1 MPAREGGRAPAREA
15 AERPAARTPGRA
27 GGRADTRADTR
38 TDALAERAR
47 AARADALA
55 AGEAAAADRR
65 RRRAAGERRVAVEL
79 QRAVL
84 PLPRGV
90 RDLPGLRVAV
100 RYLPARS
107 ENRVGGDWYEA
118 AALAPDEVLLAVGD
132 VSGHGPSA
140 AAEMARLRGALGGL
154 ARTGASPGALL
165 GWLNGTLGGADDA
178 AEPRTATAVAAR
190 YRPGPRLLTWA
201 RAGHP
206 PPVLLRGRRARP
218 LDAPGGVLL
227 GVPGAPRPDDA
238 EIRLRRDDL
247 LLLYTDGL
255 IARRG
260 RDPADG
266 LALMCRA
273 AAQRHSSPPDAV
285 VDHVLRSLGAAN
297 PDDDTCVLAARAT

>member
-1 MPAREGGRAPAREA
+1 MPAREGGRASPRETARGGDGRA
-15 AERPAARTPGRA
+15 ADRTAARAAAQAR
-27 GGRADTRADTR
+27 RV
-38 TDALAERAR
+38 R

-65 RRRAAGERRVAVEL
+65 RLRAAGERRVAVEL

-90 RDLPGLRVAV
+90 RGLPGLRVAV

-132 VSGHGPSA
+132 VSGHGPPA

-165 GWLNGTLGGADDA
+165 GWLNGTLGGGAGDPAD
-178 AEPRTATAVAAR
+178 PRTASVVAAR

-238 EIRLRRDDL
+238 ETRLHRDDL

-255 IARRG
+255 VARRG
-260 RDPADG
+260 RDPAEG
-266 LALMCRA
+266 LALLCRA
-273 AAQRHSSPPDAV
+273 AAQRHASPPDAV

-297 PDDDTCVLAARAT
+297 PDDDICVLAARVT

>member
-1 MPAREGGRAPAREA
+1 MPARETGRAA
-15 AERPAARTPGRA
+15 GRA
-27 GGRADTRADTR
+27 AGR
-38 TDALAERAR
+38 TDARPDARAEARAESRAEERAERLR
-47 AARADALA
+47 AARAAALA

-100 RYLPARS
+100 RYLPARD
-107 ENRVGGDWYEA
+107 ETRVGGDWYEA
-118 AALAPDEVLLAVGD
+118 APIAPDEVLLAVGD
-132 VSGHGPSA
+132 VSGHGPAA

-165 GWLNGTLGGADDA
+165 GLLNETLAGPADAPGAAD
-178 AEPRTATAVAAR
+178 PRTASVVAAR

-227 GVPGAPRPDDA
+227 GVPGAPRPADA

-255 IARRG
+255 VARRG
-260 RDPADG
+260 REPADG
-266 LALMCRA
+266 PAMLCA
-273 AAQRHSSPPDAV
+273 AAAERHAAPPDAV

-297 PDDDTCVLAARAT
+297 PDDDICLLAARVT

>member
-1 MPAREGGRAPAREA
+1 MPARETGRAA
-15 AERPAARTPGRA
+15 GRA
-27 GGRADTRADTR
+27 AGRADARPDARAETRAGER
-38 TDALAERAR
+38 AERLR
-47 AARADALA
+47 AARAAALA

-100 RYLPARS
+100 RYLPARD
-107 ENRVGGDWYEA
+107 ETRVGGDWYEA

-132 VSGHGPSA
+132 VAGHGPAA

-165 GWLNGTLGGADDA
+165 GLLNETLAGPGGTPSGAPD
-178 AEPRTATAVAAR
+178 PRTASAVAAR
-190 YRPGPRLLTWA
+190 YRPGARLLTWA

-227 GVPGAPRPDDA
+227 GVAGAPRPADA

-255 IARRG
+255 VARRG

-266 LALMCRA
+266 PAMLCA
-273 AAQRHSSPPDAV
+273 AAAERHAAPPDAV

-297 PDDDTCVLAARAT
+297 PDDDICLLAARVT